1 MGYKETMAWKWEREK
16 KFLDGRSPTYT
27 TVGAAQENHQYE
39 EFPVISLTAM
49 RERGIQFLCSWS
61 KDQPDTCD
69 QPALR
74 LNQGDALCNR
84 HFLAKIGAIKQIK
97 TSPID
102 NIKQA
107 EEFKKRLDNLHGSK
121 ENELAL
127 DMAKYALLH
136 RAVWNLKRGE
146 EVPSLDE
153 VVSREVE
160 IHNIGTGKRM
170 ALKEALEWELCT
182 RNDVGVVT

>member
-1 MGYKETMAWKWEREK
+1 MGYTETMAWKWEREK
-16 KFLDGRSPTYT
+16 KFLDGKFPTYT
-27 TVGAAQENHQYE
+27 AVGAAQENHQYE

-61 KDQPDTCD
+61 EDQPNTCAD
-69 QPALR
+69 PAIR

-107 EEFKKRLDNLHGSK
+107 EEFKIRLDNLHGSK

-127 DMAKYALLH
+127 DMARYALLH
-136 RAVWNLKRGE
+136 RAVQNLNRGE
-146 EVPSLDE
+146 EVPSLNE
-153 VVSREVE
+153 VISGEVK
-160 IHNIGTGKRM
+160 IHNIGTGKII
-170 ALKEALEWELCT
+170 ALKEALALEDK
-182 RNDVGVVT
+182 NAI